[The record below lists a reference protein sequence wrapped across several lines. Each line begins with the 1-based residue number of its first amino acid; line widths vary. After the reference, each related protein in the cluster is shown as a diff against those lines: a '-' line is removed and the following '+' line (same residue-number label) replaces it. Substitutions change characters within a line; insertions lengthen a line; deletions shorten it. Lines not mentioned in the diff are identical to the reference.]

1 MLDRFKHI
9 WNSNQTL
16 DTRQI
21 KRQGLQSLRDEY
33 DLKIEAKIQ
42 SDEDVKAFS
51 ELIQDKERSV
61 LELLNALDTLYTAK
75 NTLITSKRETFIA
88 EEPFEHAKEY
98 DEEFKPKSNFFGYT
112 GPSGYTGPTGQT
124 ITISPYNNNPFVGNS
139 NLSTNLNSQNL
150 VKKITTT
157 GTKKQK

>member
-16 DTRQI
+16 DTKQI

-75 NTLITSKRETFIA
+75 NTLISSKRETFIE
-88 EEPFEHAKEY
+88 EEPFEHAKEF
-98 DEEFKPKSNFFGYT
+98 DEEFNRRPGQYGYT
-112 GPSGYTGPTGQT
+112 GTSGYTGPVG
-124 ITISPYNNNPFVGNS
+124 PPFGGYNNNPFVGNS

-150 VKKITTT
+150 LNKITIT

>member
-21 KRQGLQSLRDEY
+21 KRQGLQSLKDEY

-42 SDEDVKAFS
+42 SDEDVKQFS
-51 ELIQDKERSV
+51 ELIQDKEKAV
-61 LELLNALDTLYTAK
+61 LELLNTLDTLYTAK
-75 NTLITSKRETFIA
+75 NTLITSKRETFIE

-98 DEEFKPKSNFFGYT
+98 NHEFLARRPDQYGYTGTQGYT
-112 GPSGYTGPTGQT
+112 GPIGPRFGQ
-124 ITISPYNNNPFVGNS
+124 YNNDPFMGNS
-139 NLSTNLNSQNL
+139 NLSGQFPG
-150 VKKITTT
+150 KK
-157 GTKKQK
+157 KV